1 MKKTVLLVFTALM
14 LILDSKTAAAAA
26 SGALELCI
34 RTLIPSLFPLFVVS
48 TMLVPGLKSIRIPWL
63 SRLLGFPDGSEGL
76 FLLGCA
82 GGFPVGAACVSQA
95 VQSGNLD
102 KRDAERMLGLVS
114 FCGPS
119 FLFGVIGHLLGMKAV
134 CILFLIQLES
144 SVLLASFWPAPS
156 ESRYISSSESITLP
170 AAVHRSFFS
179 MATVCAWVVLAS
191 VAAEFAERWVFPLL
205 PKTAGL
211 FLTGMLELT
220 NGVFALRGLNPEL
233 QFLLCAVFVSFGGI
247 SVLLQIAALAEPA
260 GLRIK
265 TCLAQKAVQ
274 ALLAAV
280 LASACVVWGWIALL
294 IPVFVKT
301 ALEIPGLMVY
311 NVSRKD
317 GI

>member
-1 MKKTVLLVFTALM
+1 MKKTVLLILTALM
-14 LILDSKTAAAAA
+14 LILDSRTAAAAA
-26 SGALELCI
+26 SDALELCI

-48 TMLVPGLKSIRIPWL
+48 AMLVPGLKSIRIPWL
-63 SRLLGFPDGSEGL
+63 ARLLGFPDGSEGL

-144 SVLLASFWPAPS
+144 SVLLASFWPGHS

-191 VAAEFAERWVFPLL
+191 VAAGFAERWVFPYL
-205 PKTAGL
+205 PAHVGIL
-211 FLTGMLELT
+211 LTGLLELT
-220 NGVFALRGLNPEL
+220 NGVFALSGQSPQF
-233 QFLLCAVFVSFGGI
+233 QFLLCAVFICFGGV
-247 SVLLQIAALAEPA
+247 SVLLQIAALAAPA
-260 GLRIK
+260 GLSVSTCITQK
-265 TCLAQKAVQ
+265 TVQ
-274 ALLAAV
+274 AILAGILAAAY
-280 LASACVVWGWIALL
+280 LTWGWFAILL
-294 IPVFVKT
+294 PVFVKG
-301 ALEIPGLMVY
+301 ALAFSGPMVY
-311 NVSRKD
+311 NVRGKE